1 MIVEAE
7 RDYDNVEDEEDDI
20 EKEEDDAKSFK
31 ATEPERYYALT
42 GSVP

>member
-7 RDYDNVEDEEDDI
+7 RYDYNVEDEEDEI
-20 EKEEDDAKSFK
+20 EKEEDDAKSFE

-42 GSVP
+42 GSVL